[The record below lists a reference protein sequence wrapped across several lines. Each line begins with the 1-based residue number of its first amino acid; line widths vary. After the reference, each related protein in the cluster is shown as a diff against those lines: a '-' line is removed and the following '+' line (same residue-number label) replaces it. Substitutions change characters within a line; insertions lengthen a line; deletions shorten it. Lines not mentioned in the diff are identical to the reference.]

1 MMRKR
6 SGGQTSMCGRRS
18 VTETR
23 RTGRRKTYR
32 KKKEDVSEH
41 ITHIVSTETFHTW
54 TMGIKTM
61 REPAAV
67 SLN

>member
-6 SGGQTSMCGRRS
+6 SGGQTSMCGWRS

-32 KKKEDVSEH
+32 KKEDVSEH
-41 ITHIVSTETFHTW
+41 ITHIVSTETFHTR

-61 REPAAV
+61 REPDAEFH
-67 SLN
+67 